1 MEPRPHSHCWGWADA
16 GIWTIFSK
24 SLIPCFSCLL
34 LPLQAL
40 CLLKLLWISCVPTR
54 PHSPTSSVRPCLF
67 LSLASSGSCQSIL
80 SQLYPGAL
88 IHLRPFS
95 LQLKLGIR
103 ISCLYLKRLSPGF
116 HLRPHSPSA
125 LTWLR
130 VPLFPSWYVI
140 PRFRQAPLAHP
151 ALPWPVVNLPPLW
164 DSTPLPSPCLSIPL
178 APSMTFY
185 PPTLPLSFATPT
197 STLSSGSLPLTWLH
211 KPSVPPWPSRPVVS
225 PWLHLSSASFG
236 SLSPSLIPMVSS
248 RASQWL
254 LPSSTPPWALDSG
267 SSTGSSCFWLFPDTS
282 PPLSLHLS
290 SPLDE
295 INYSKLVP
303 LK

>member
-1 MEPRPHSHCWGWADA
+1 MEWSPAHTHTAEGELMLASEESRRVWYPV
-16 GIWTIFSK
+16 
-24 SLIPCFSCLL
+24 SLVSSCPFKPCVSWNSFESPVYPPGLT
-34 LPLQAL
+34 LPPL
-40 CLLKLLWISCVPTR
+40 
-54 PHSPTSSVRPCLF
+54 SVRPCLF

-80 SQLYPGAL
+80 SQLYLGAL

-103 ISCLYLKRLSPGF
+103 ISCLYLKPLSPGF

-236 SLSPSLIPMVSS
+236 SLSP
-248 RASQWL
+248 
-254 LPSSTPPWALDSG
+254 
-267 SSTGSSCFWLFPDTS
+267 
-282 PPLSLHLS
+282 
-290 SPLDE
+290 
-295 INYSKLVP
+295 
-303 LK
+303 